1 MANAYIRPGVTVE
14 ELITPSLSP
23 IIGEQTSLCI
33 IGPAQGFENR
43 TEVVLLD
50 DNHPVTL
57 GAQFPNVETVEIRD
71 AADITTDPF
80 TIDTDYV
87 LDTSLLT
94 TSGFV
99 TVARAMQTSIEDSEE
114 TVVYHENATIGDYT
128 EDTFTE
134 FLTLAKTTPVIVANR
149 NVDTDETTL
158 RVMSE
163 GTLPDDDTEYTVTGE
178 ATPTVQ
184 LAWVNTANILG
195 EYQVVYIDYTV
206 AGDDFTDAPFQLNST
221 TTVALPAN
229 SDDIVVK
236 TAPGDHPDAPVLFTA
251 GTTTFDRQGED
262 GDYVQIGD
270 DTDLTIARST
280 GTTTMGVAA
289 DRLQVR
295 ITYQATPADYWLPT
309 RVFSQADAE
318 DKYGSAFD
326 INGDISSAVSFACLL
341 AFQNGASNIVIQAL
355 FKEGVP
361 RTSSDGSV
369 TDWDDTLESL
379 RNIDSINLIQLLPNA
394 GGLVHNDDQV
404 LSIFQSARRHIE
416 YMQTQDQYIDAILG
430 EDGTGIYGSP
440 ATIQSHGETLGS
452 SQAAQAESMSLIT
465 PGSFTYSNPI
475 TGGNLNI
482 GGQFVAAAVAGQL
495 AGRSIAQTLTRKS
508 VFGINGVNV
517 QRSEREKDEDA
528 SSGLLVVESKNGVI
542 RVRHAVTTATANPT
556 SLTAQR
562 ELSVVRSKH
571 FVIES
576 VRDTIDTQLI
586 GNIVADNRSA
596 FTVQAVVTGV
606 LEQMVGDGV
615 IVSYAPNA
623 VLVRTVPNN
632 PTALE
637 LQFSYV
643 PAFPINNI
651 NVKFSLDTSSGA
663 IISEVNTQGV

>member
-1 MANAYIRPGVTVE
+1 MANAYTRPGVTVE

-33 IGPAQGFENR
+33 VGPAQGFESR

-50 DNHPVTL
+50 DNHAVAL
-57 GAQFPNVETVEIRD
+57 GARFANVDTIEIRD
-71 AADITTDPF
+71 SADITTDPF
-80 TIDTDYV
+80 VETDDYV
-87 LDTSLLT
+87 LDTSQLA
-94 TSGFV
+94 TSGIV
-99 TVARAMQTSIEDSEE
+99 TVARSMQTSIDDSEE
-114 TVVYHENATIGDYT
+114 VVVYFENDVIGDYT
-128 EDTFTE
+128 TDTFSQL
-134 FLTLAKTTPVIVANR
+134 LTLARTTPSAVADR
-149 NVDTDETTL
+149 SVDSDETTV
-158 RVMSE
+158 RVMSK
-163 GTLPDDDTEYTVTGE
+163 GTLPDDDSEYTITGE

-184 LAWVNTANILG
+184 LSWVNTATILG
-195 EYQVVYIDYTV
+195 EYQTVYIDYTV
-206 AGDDFTDAPFQLNST
+206 AGTDFTDAPFQLNST
-221 TTVALPAN
+221 GTVSLPAN
-229 SDDIVVK
+229 ADDLVVK
-236 TAPGDHPDAPVLFTA
+236 TAPGTNPDAPVLFTA
-251 GTTTFDRQGED
+251 GTAAPDRSNED
-262 GDYVQIGD
+262 GDYVLIGD
-270 DTDLTIARST
+270 DASLTVARSS
-280 GTTTMGVAA
+280 GTTSMGVAA

-295 ITYQATPADYWLPT
+295 ITYQATPVDYWQPT

-318 DKYGSAFD
+318 DKYGAAFD
-326 INGDISSAVSFACLL
+326 SNGDISSAVSFASLL
-341 AFQNGASNIVIQAL
+341 AFQNSASNVVIQAL
-355 FKEGVP
+355 FKEGSP

-379 RNIDSINLIQLLPNA
+379 RNIDSINLIQVLPNS

-404 LSIFQSARRHIE
+404 LSIFQSVRRHIE
-416 YMQTQDQYIDAILG
+416 YMQTQDQYIDAVLG

-440 ATIQSHGETLGS
+440 ATIQSHGETLGLAQIS
-452 SQAAQAESMSLIT
+452 QAESMSLVT

-475 TGGNLNI
+475 TGGNINI
-482 GGQFVAAAVAGQL
+482 GGQFVSAIVAGQL
-495 AGRSIAQTLTRKS
+495 AGRSISETMTRKS
-508 VFGINGVNV
+508 LFGVNGVNV
-517 QRSEREKDEDA
+517 TRSEREKDEDA
-528 SSGLLVVESKNGVI
+528 ASGLLVVESKKGVI
-542 RVRHAVTTATANPT
+542 RVRHAITTATANPS

-562 ELSVVRSKH
+562 ELNVVRSKH